1 MWCDWNSMG
10 VFGWTMMVALWG
22 GLFAVV
28 LWIIRSAQGH
38 KGGEL
43 NAALKILEHRF
54 AAGDIEHEEFEERK
68 RVLLDRLGS
77 RT

>member
-10 VFGWTMMVALWG
+10 VFGWTMMVASWG

-28 LWIIRSAQGH
+28 LWISRSAQGR

-43 NAALKILEHRF
+43 NVALEILEHRF
-54 AAGDIEHEEFEERK
+54 AAGDIDREEFEERK